1 MGLHYVCITIPDAL
15 GTFRPPRGHAL
26 RITSLHLENYFPHTG
41 QTVLRLPGGLLL
53 RQGGA
58 ADGYSNGHC
67 ALRDFHGCYRNR
79 WLSQPE
85 LVNCMRT
92 KREPGLPSRKAS
104 RVI

>member
-15 GTFRPPRGHAL
+15 GIFRPPRGHVL
-26 RITSLHLENYFPHTG
+26 RITSLHLKNYLPHTG

-67 ALRDFHGCYRNR
+67 ALRDFHGCYRNC

-92 KREPGLPSRKAS
+92 EKRTRLALRKPAG
-104 RVI
+104 